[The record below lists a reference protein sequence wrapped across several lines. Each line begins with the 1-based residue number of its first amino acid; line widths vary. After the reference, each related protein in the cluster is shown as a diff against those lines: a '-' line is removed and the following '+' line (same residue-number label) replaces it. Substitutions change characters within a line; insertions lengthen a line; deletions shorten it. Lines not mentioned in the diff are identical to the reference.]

1 MADLFSVSRQVVLV
15 GLGAVPGAWM
25 RLRVVNHFEPV
36 VPRKHWGTLAVNL
49 IAAFGLGLV
58 LGLNS
63 SAPVAPSPGSNGLML
78 LIGTGFFGSL
88 STFSTFAV
96 ELLNCLRAQQWLEA
110 SVLAVGSV
118 LGGFLLAAAG
128 YALGVA

>member
-1 MADLFSVSRQVVLV
+1 MLV
-15 GLGAVPGAWM
+15 GLGAVPGAWL

-63 SAPVAPSPGSNGLML
+63 SAPVEPSPGSNGLIL

-110 SVLAVGSV
+110 LVLAVGSV

>member
-1 MADLFSVSRQVVLV
+1 MREGVLV
-15 GLGAVPGAWM
+15 ALGAIPGAWL
-25 RLRVVNHFEPV
+25 RLRLVNHFEPLL
-36 VPRKHWGTLAVNL
+36 PRKHWGTLAVNL

>member
-1 MADLFSVSRQVVLV
+1 MADVLPFTRQVVLV
-15 GLGAVPGAWM
+15 GLGAIPGAWL

-36 VPRKHWGTLAVNL
+36 VPRKHWGTFAVNL
-49 IAAFGLGLV
+49 VAAFGLGLV
-58 LGLNS
+58 LGLTVS
-63 SAPVAPSPGSNGLML
+63 GSADSSPGGHGLIL

-110 SVLAVGSV
+110 MVLAAGSIF
-118 LGGFLLAAAG
+118 GGLLFAAAG

>member
-1 MADLFSVSRQVVLV
+1 MADLLPFTRQVVLV
-15 GLGAVPGAWM
+15 GLGAIPGAWL

-36 VPRKHWGTLAVNL
+36 VPRKHWGTFVVNVV
-49 IAAFGLGLV
+49 AAFGLGLV

-63 SAPVAPSPGSNGLML
+63 STPSDSSSGSHGLTL

-96 ELLNCLRAQQWLEA
+96 ELFNCLRAQQWMEA
-110 SVLAVGSV
+110 LVLALGSI
-118 LGGFLLAAAG
+118 LGGLLMAAAG

>member
-15 GLGAVPGAWM
+15 GLGAVPGAWL

>member
-1 MADLFSVSRQVVLV
+1 MLV
-15 GLGAVPGAWM
+15 GLGAVPGAWL

-118 LGGFLLAAAG
+118 LGLSLIHI
-128 YALGVA
+128 

>member
-15 GLGAVPGAWM
+15 GLGAVPGAWL

-63 SAPVAPSPGSNGLML
+63 SAPVAPTPGSNGLML

>member
-1 MADLFSVSRQVVLV
+1 MADLFSVSRQVLLV
-15 GLGAVPGAWM
+15 GLGAVPGAWL

-96 ELLNCLRAQQWLEA
+96 ELLNCLRAQQRLEA